1 MHLLDKIVPNLYTCR
16 MNFIGVFD
24 VVEIIIAVVLTFAV
38 SVTLSIGRS
47 VTCSNYSKIDNS

>member
-1 MHLLDKIVPNLYTCR
+1 MPNLYTCR

-47 VTCSNYSKIDNS
+47 VTCSSYSKIDDT

>member
-1 MHLLDKIVPNLYTCR
+1 

-24 VVEIIIAVVLTFAV
+24 VVEIIIAIVLTFAV

-47 VTCSNYSKIDNS
+47 VTCDNFKDGADT